1 MITFQL
7 YKDGLYLTQSAIGDP
22 DNARVGFIFQNPPA
36 TLPPSIQLDANAW
49 SNGDPNVLG
58 YFAFFVPASTLPPQT
73 RNWDT
78 FGSTLGGLFAEQ
90 ANANQFGW
98 FTEAAG
104 TAPVFTDPPI
114 LVNRSGSSITVQTS
128 FHLDFQN
135 VSLQVNSSPFTPS
148 VISFDDGQNA
158 FLFSNPNGSVRL
170 VVQGVGGG
178 GGETYPSPSANMTLP
193 LDGALV
199 GAASAGFTLDNNG
212 LAQFEAGLMYF
223 GPPATS
229 GGLLTALNYQVMRVP
244 GTTLQQLNFNVS
256 LDVLNPLDGTRTYF
270 QFVDEN
276 FAPNPQTV
284 SSYFAD
290 TSGNTFALTT
300 SNGDPNSTSRLVF
313 ANRPVNTVEDQN
325 NYYLTLAGKFQLSID
340 GNGSP
345 VLPDGHSR
353 MLCGTTG
360 TEFLQ
365 ASVTGAT
372 PDSIVFVPNQ
382 PAYAP
387 PSPSGQVSA
396 EAKAGGDP
404 SFLIDCNGNVTT
416 SWVQFYTTTG
426 NYVSQP
432 EQSPLY
438 QQGGSSSSLT
448 AGDAPS
454 DFNVYVLDFLPLPTW
469 APSAT
474 QSVELGATAP
484 PTVPLVPYAGINAPT
499 VPDLQPFNDMESRA
513 LNPTRKN
520 AFTAAALAAAKAA
533 PHAQAAEAAPDD
545 NLNLA
550 MTPQGLIAGLQPQT
564 PPQPP
569 LWVTTEIAKSP
580 SGILQLTNMQTEIR
594 QALQQNLIFAV
605 ISTTKGGSTGTLF
618 DFAGS
623 DQTVD
628 IADWLF
634 SLSPDGTQSSDKVP
648 PILILKFYDG
658 LSISQLVNSINL
670 WSQADTFNDPQG
682 FSAAQAQAYL
692 QEVIQQACE
701 SVYGAGKCPDGTPS
715 GQPDTNSLYYNF
727 YKVVTDPQFS
737 GVLGVNCNIQ
747 LNNLPS
753 AIKAVLGGMTT
764 EKDGKQ
770 VSNIDAFRA
779 HHVGVQINNTTPQSA
794 TPTLEQSALFGLVD
808 YEKPAASSAKASASA
823 GGIDIF
829 YNFEVE
835 YLRALFEN
843 AELRQFSCKINLTI
857 NNLFSAEVNLDTG
870 NTAGPTLLTAGEGG
884 GDANVVVITG
894 SYQAHSTSDDNQTTG
909 QGLYSFV
916 AEGNFV
922 FNFEG
927 SQYLDNITLTK
938 LQFSFQQETPTNDP
952 NTSTLTSRFG
962 IWGNMVFKKFN
973 DPDIFSFK
981 QLVFADLGIGVT
993 FNLTVAAPPTP
1004 PTTSLPSLTF
1014 SPGDLRFDIAQS
1026 QPRDDSD
1033 SMLRLLPF
1041 KLKSFLYS
1049 EKADQTLG
1057 SLNYYTLSSV
1067 QGLSGVVDTFNYAL
1081 IFDLDLGSMGSLVGS
1096 LSAFK
1101 FSVIVGWLSG
1111 PSGGISFGIQ
1121 LPQADGKL
1129 EIKIQGVLTLSIEL
1143 FQLKY
1148 IDFKSNGATE
1158 KMLVV
1163 VLHNSYMEVL
1173 GVRMPPGTGLIDF
1186 ALFVP
1191 TSNPDQLGW
1200 LAAYNEGQNGVGGD
1214 TGGGNGGGGGGGET
1228 LHVAKGAEGAW
1239 EYHAAEESPQVRP
1252 AGLLEGEG
1260 GEDVTQAENA
1270 PGGWEYAGQREQALG
1285 LPVSAIQEEGVGGNG
1300 GNGGGS
1306 PVFQLVY
1313 LGGGQRVGPDP
1324 KNAPT
1329 NFADFLKFMQGGFWD
1344 AVKAGKYAD
1353 VYHPDSNWLV
1363 IADFKL
1369 LGIVEVGF
1377 VFYDYTPF
1385 YSLTLNV
1392 TGYFNFEIT
1401 YTKISDSIG
1410 MFYANLALPDA
1421 LRTFQVGAAS
1431 LTLPSIGVTVYTNGN
1446 WKLDVGFPV
1455 GDDWSRS
1462 FQVQAMAGPVP
1473 VTGAGGFYLASL
1485 SSATSDIFVG
1495 DYPSILAFGFAA
1507 RLGVGKDFTAG
1518 PLKAGISV
1526 TFFGI
1531 IEGAAGYL
1539 SNSSTNIFS
1548 KPDALSLKGQF
1559 GLIGELYG
1567 SIDFKII
1574 TASVNVTLSAS
1585 IGIELLWE
1593 PYFPQSGRDGSI
1605 LIYVEASVKL
1615 SVKVSIN
1622 LGLFSISI
1630 SFSFKAS
1637 FRFEWKMAIGG
1648 GSSAQAVLRASFLAL
1663 ATESAAPIALCPGLN
1678 ANVTLWML
1686 PELTVVFA
1694 NATDAGT
1701 PWVAC
1706 SLGIEFDPS
1715 PVNPTPATYKPFE
1728 TVTAQLVTW
1737 ALTQKGV
1744 TGCSGT
1750 ITLDQLS
1757 ALDSDPTLPLVN
1769 WIDYDSLIGQLSKFA
1784 VAVTNASAPSGTELH
1799 ATAFPMFPF
1808 MSLQTKGRLKGTNPD
1823 DLNFQFSS
1831 KNPVSQQYIEDLQAY
1846 FNQLFVNQ
1854 TQGGSNDLRITPED
1868 TNTPLVQEIF
1878 LDYFTGLI
1886 RGAGHQLLQTM
1897 QDKGLTTSPL
1907 DQLIQTAVGGGYFA
1921 SLAGQM
1927 SSSFRGGVRLPY
1939 DAGMTVPGDAPPQT
1953 TNNPLYALL
1962 WQEFPAGSTTNGQYT
1977 VTLSNTDTTQKWVT
1991 SNATYTLTD
2000 ALLQPYQGIKPSAL
2014 SMPSA
2019 PAQIPFTNTGPQ
2031 AFSFQNAIV
2040 WTQPQNVQAS
2050 LRPFPSNLQ
2059 QLQAATGGPIS
2070 VLVQSRETGAPYL
2083 PGGTPLSPQDFV
2095 WATMINLTIRQVPG
2109 ATGGAMLSDIFTL
2122 NGASQQDQ
2130 QLLQQ
2135 LLDVLE
2141 GTDPIASIQVLYQTS
2156 AGASGLNSDTFNT
2169 SDVFALRTNTTTVS
2183 VPPSG
2188 VNLMLTAE
2196 VAAPQSVA
2204 VGANIGDHYGFIQ
2217 IIQQAAV
2224 TNAPGYYLRYLNT
2237 SGNSLPPTLF
2247 TNGPAPLTLLIT
2259 YKPDGSKNTV
2269 TPPPASP
2276 AQVQPYYNS
2285 IVLNNATAG
2294 LLYYA
2299 DTTDPALDTQYSAVA
2314 AGSVGVS
2321 MTRADSDTLIQPPA
2335 AFGAKYGLNGSGAYT
2350 LAELVTALHNAG
2362 VTDEGQM
2369 RQLLVDAGA
2378 VPAQLNALYSIIT
2391 YQVEQTTGFIE
2402 SNLSAPIQPQQ
2413 PDDDDSTTH
2422 DYRVFVPLYNL
2433 ATANQNLPTGEV
2445 PDRYAS
2451 IDDDFQLD
2459 FYLNDAFGNMLA
2471 LSSGF
2476 GNTNLYFDPIM
2487 PVAEWLGVV
2496 TAFDFLAG
2504 SQPQANTFSVYLKP
2518 SATAFEQLD
2527 ADQLASTLQ
2536 LYRTIRDQ
2544 ITGEGV
2550 SFYVETN
2557 LALNNDGTM
2566 AQVNLNS
2573 AQSAAVV
2580 SMVKAIVT
2588 YLEAAQPG
2596 APFSVPSV
2604 TLTVSVTQGAALP
2617 SLFDIAVFFGIQRDP
2632 DLISPLLKQDG
2643 VITFPSA
2650 QNVSSSISPTVGA
2663 STQDGTSSVS
2673 LTDFA
2678 AAFVKAFDT
2687 LTLAVG
2693 LNGAQQAPTQLSSAA
2708 RARAM
2713 LRASVQNG
2721 GGQGSAVAG
2730 PQALWA
2736 VQNNLLDI
2744 SIGTGTQKPGPLYMS
2759 PKPLDNTLNTAVVP
2773 LPSLPSTIEP
2783 TGWPLSQ
2790 LFSDVD
2796 LDLYN
2801 RGFFQAVDNILAPA
2815 SAAQAF
2821 EKSPAD
2827 YNIITYGR
2835 EFLAQK
2841 YGANEI
2847 DWMFPD
2853 QAPFTG
2859 SPDQLTAGQEAF
2871 EQQMRA
2877 ALMTAYSLDT
2887 IVQYTVVWNSSVPA
2901 ADDDM
2906 ISLFGQ
2912 ISPTATS
2919 PTQDGSGLST
2929 AHVDVRANGAPGLLT
2944 FLYGSPDIEDVAEV
2958 EFDLAFNVTHV
2969 EYYLEPASQTPPDAA
2984 RPSMWLQLVNPYPGG
2999 LPHVG
3004 PSGQTTTIP
3013 LVFRQYPT
3021 PPTIMAQTGTA
3032 GTASQNG
3039 DSSDSLIA
3047 AAAWHFTY
3055 SYQAQITMHDQ
3066 VLNTIT
3072 YNTDLRVSSGGGGDQ
3087 LARLTGAADDP
3098 PPPPPT
3104 YTLFQALARFNA
3116 AYVVLLPILTV
3127 PTDPNWADALSVFA
3141 SCVTDVVNNTNWN
3154 KSLTLT
3160 SLGATKPQQID
3171 NYYTITDPPAEG
3183 QHTITLTWDPNQQ
3196 NVSTEFSL
3204 LALQPDGTPY
3214 PNQQPGT
3221 VPNGVT
3227 VTYTPVP
3234 PLVDYWTV
3242 HQVEVDSLNV
3252 LTTENALTGVQV
3264 ERNLIVLPGTDST
3277 NWTINDEFVY
3287 KTPLVR
3293 PSQPVTPFIDN
3304 STPIDVA
3311 TLPNQGQSQKC
3322 PPSPSS
3328 LCQRIFTMM
3337 HDLLAD
3343 PAHMSLLRGAF
3354 AQNGAGDDTSG
3365 KRRVKVACGFQYPVS
3380 SAVENQA
3387 GQVSIYPLIPVAL
3400 ARSFDVDIADPP
3412 QTDELNQFA
3421 AQYTLAIQQWSVANG
3436 ITFGPSSTL
3445 GDARLVFDITLYAQ
3459 LSGLNTPVLRLRSLQ
3474 LKLTDV
3480 DKF

>member
-7 YKDGLYLTQSAIGDP
+7 YKDGLYLTESGIGNP
-22 DNARVGFIFQNPPA
+22 DIARVGFILQNPPA
-36 TLPPSIQLDANAW
+36 TPPQSIQLDANAW
-49 SNGDPNVLG
+49 SNGDTDVLG

-73 RNWDT
+73 RDWDT
-78 FGSTLGGLFAEQ
+78 FGSTLNGLFQQQ

-98 FTEAAG
+98 FTETAG
-104 TAPVFTDPPI
+104 GAPVFTVPPI

-135 VSLQVNSSPFTPS
+135 VSLQVSSSPFNPS
-148 VISFDDGQNA
+148 VISFDDGQNV

-170 VVQGVGGG
+170 VAQGVGGG
-178 GGETYPSPSANMTLP
+178 GSETYPSPSANLTLP
-193 LDGALV
+193 LDGAQA
-199 GAASAGFTLDNNG
+199 GAANAGFQLDNNG

-229 GGLLTALNYQVMRVP
+229 GGLLTALNYQVLRVP
-244 GTTLQQLNFNVS
+244 GTVLQQLNFNVW
-256 LDVLNPLDGTRTYF
+256 LDVLGPLDGTRTFF
-270 QFVDEN
+270 QFAD
-276 FAPNPQTV
+276 QTL

-300 SNGDPNSTSRLVF
+300 SNGDPDSTSRLVF

-325 NYYLTLAGKFQLSID
+325 NYYLTPAGKFQLSID
-340 GNGSP
+340 GNANA
-345 VLPDGHSR
+345 VLPGGLAR
-353 MLCGTTG
+353 ILCGTTG

-365 ASVTGAT
+365 AAVTGAT

-382 PAYAP
+382 PAFAP
-387 PSPSGQVSA
+387 PSSSTQVSA
-396 EAKAGGDP
+396 EAGAGAATT
-404 SFLIDCNGNVTT
+404 FLSDCNGNVTT
-416 SWVQFYTTTG
+416 SWVQFNTTTG

-432 EQSPLY
+432 EQSPLF
-438 QQGGSSSSLT
+438 QQGSNSSSLA
-448 AGDAPS
+448 AGDVPS
-454 DFNVYVLDFLPLPTW
+454 DFSVYLLDFLPLPTW
-469 APSAT
+469 TPPT

-484 PTVPLVPYAGINAPT
+484 PLVPLVPYAGINAPT
-499 VPDLQPFNDMESRA
+499 DPDLQPFYDMESRA

-520 AFTAAALAAAKAA
+520 AFTAASLAT
-533 PHAQAAEAAPDD
+533 AQAAPQASAAAASDD
-545 NLNLA
+545 TLTLT
-550 MTPQGLIAGLQPQT
+550 MTPQGLLAGLQGDT
-564 PPQPP
+564 PPPWIKPP
-569 LWVTTEIAKSP
+569 VWVSTQIAKSP

-618 DFAGS
+618 DFAGN

-658 LSISQLVNSINL
+658 LSISQLVDSVNL
-670 WSQADTFNDPQG
+670 WSQADTFNNPSS
-682 FSAAQAQAYL
+682 FSAAQAQSYL
-692 QEVIQQACE
+692 QGVIQQACE
-701 SVYGAGKCPDGTPS
+701 SVYGAGNCPNGTPS

-727 YKVVTDPQFS
+727 YKIVTDPQFS
-737 GVLGVNCNIQ
+737 GMLGVNCNIQ

-764 EKDGKQ
+764 EVDGQ
-770 VSNIDAFRA
+770 RVSNIDSFRA
-779 HHVGVQINNTTPQSA
+779 HHVGVQINNTTPKSA

-808 YEKPAASSAKASASA
+808 YEKPKSSAEATAA
-823 GGIDIF
+823 TGGLDAF
-829 YNFEVE
+829 YNYEVE
-835 YLRALFEN
+835 FLRALFEN
-843 AELRQFSCKINLTI
+843 AELRQFSCQINLTI
-857 NNLFSAEVNLDTG
+857 NNLFSAEVHLDTS
-870 NTAGPTLLTAGEGG
+870 NTAGPLRLSAGEGG
-884 GDANVVVITG
+884 GDSNVVVITG
-894 SYQAHSTSDDNQTTG
+894 SYQAHSTSDDSQSTG

-962 IWGNMVFKKFN
+962 IWGSMVFKKFN
-973 DPDIFSFK
+973 DPDLFSFK

-993 FNLTVAAPPTP
+993 FDLTVIDDQP
-1004 PTTSLPSLTF
+1004 PTTSLPTLTF
-1014 SPGDLRFDIAQS
+1014 SPGDLRFDIEQS
-1026 QPRDDSD
+1026 TPRDDSD
-1033 SMLRLLPF
+1033 SMLKLLPF
-1041 KLKSFLYS
+1041 KLRSFLYS
-1049 EKADQTLG
+1049 ENADQTLG

-1067 QGLSGVVDTFNYAL
+1067 EGLSGVVDTFNYAL

-1111 PSGGISFGIQ
+1111 TNGGISFGIQ

-1148 IDFKSNGATE
+1148 IDFKSGSTTE

-1173 GVRMPPGTGLIDF
+1173 GVRMPPGNGLIDF

-1200 LAAYNEGQNGVGGD
+1200 LAAYNEGQSGVGGV
-1214 TGGGNGGGGGGGET
+1214 GGGGGET
-1228 LHVAKGAEGAW
+1228 ALLTAETASGAW
-1239 EYHAAEESPQVRP
+1239 EY
-1252 AGLLEGEG
+1252 
-1260 GEDVTQAENA
+1260 T
-1270 PGGWEYAGQREQALG
+1270 GQQEQAQTQG
-1285 LPVSAIQEEGVGGNG
+1285 RPSVMIQEETGGESGNGNG
-1300 GNGGGS
+1300 GNGS
-1306 PVFQLVY
+1306 PVFELVY
-1313 LGGGQRVGPDP
+1313 LGGGQRVGPDLASP
-1324 KNAPT
+1324 PT
-1329 NFADFLKFMQGGFWD
+1329 DFAGFLKFMQGDFWD

-1353 VYHPDSNWLV
+1353 VYHPDSNWLL

-1392 TGYFNFEIT
+1392 TGYFQFEIT

-1446 WKLDVGFPV
+1446 WKLDVGFPN

-1473 VTGAGGFYLASL
+1473 VTGAGGFYIASL
-1485 SSATSDIFVG
+1485 SSATSNIFVG
-1495 DYPSILAFGFAA
+1495 TYPSILAFGFAA

-1539 SNSSTNIFS
+1539 SSGATEIFS

-1559 GLIGELYG
+1559 GLIGEIYG

-1574 TASVNVTLSAS
+1574 SASVNVTLSAS
-1585 IGIELLWE
+1585 IGIELMWE
-1593 PYFPQSGRDGSI
+1593 PHFPQSGHDGSI

-1630 SFSFKAS
+1630 SFSFHAS
-1637 FRFEWKMAIGG
+1637 FRFQWTMAIGG
-1648 GSSAQAVLRASFLAL
+1648 GGNEQSMLRAGVLAL
-1663 ATESAAPIALCPGLN
+1663 AAESVAPIALCPGLN
-1678 ANVTLWML
+1678 AAVTLWML
-1686 PELTVVFA
+1686 PELTVVFP

-1701 PWVAC
+1701 PWFAC
-1706 SLGIEFDPS
+1706 SLGIEFDPAPAS
-1715 PVNPTPATYKPFE
+1715 PTPATYKPFE

-1737 ALTQKGV
+1737 ALSQKGV
-1744 TGCSGT
+1744 GGCTGT
-1750 ITLDQLS
+1750 VTLAQLNQ
-1757 ALDSDPTLPLVN
+1757 LDTDPTLPLIN
-1769 WIDYDSLIGQLSKFA
+1769 WIDYDSLLSQLSMFA
-1784 VAVTNASAPSGTELH
+1784 VTVTNASAPSGTELH

-1808 MSLQTKGRLKGTNPD
+1808 MQLQTKGRLKGSNPD
-1823 DLNFQFSS
+1823 ELNFQFSS
-1831 KNPVSQQYIEDLQAY
+1831 KNPVSQSYIKDLQAY
-1846 FNQLFVNQ
+1846 FNQLYVNQ
-1854 TQGGSNDLRITPED
+1854 TQGGSDNLLAAPDDST
-1868 TNTPLVQEIF
+1868 TPLVQEIF

-1886 RGAGHQLLQTM
+1886 RGAAHQLLQTM
-1897 QDKGLTTSPL
+1897 QDKGLNSSPL
-1907 DQLIQTAVGGGYFA
+1907 DQLIQTAIGGGYFA

-1939 DAGMTVPGDAPPQT
+1939 AKGMTVPGDAFDL
-1953 TNNPLYALL
+1953 NDNPLYALL
-1962 WQEFPAGSTTNGQYT
+1962 WQEFPVESTTNGQYT
-1977 VTLSNTDTTQKWVT
+1977 VSLSNPDTTRKWVT
-1991 SNATYTLTD
+1991 SNATYTVTD
-2000 ALLQPYQGIKPSAL
+2000 TALQPYQNVTPSSLAQ
-2014 SMPSA
+2014 PSA
-2019 PAQIPFTNTGPQ
+2019 PSQIPFTNTGPQ
-2031 AFSFQNAIV
+2031 AFSFENSIV

-2059 QLQAATGGPIS
+2059 QLQSATNGPIS
-2070 VLVQSRETGAPYL
+2070 VLVQSRQTGAPYL
-2083 PGGTPLSPQDFV
+2083 PGGTPLAPQDFG

-2109 ATGGAMLSDIFTL
+2109 ATGGAMLKDIFTL
-2122 NGASQQDQ
+2122 SGASQQDQ

-2135 LLDVLE
+2135 LLDVLG
-2141 GTDPIASIQVLYQTS
+2141 GTDPIASIQVLYQTA
-2156 AGASGLNSDTFNT
+2156 AGASGLNSDAFNAA
-2169 SDVFALRTNTTTVS
+2169 DVFVLRTNTTTVS

-2188 VNLMLTAE
+2188 TNLMLMAE
-2196 VAAPQSVA
+2196 AEAPPPGVA
-2204 VGANIGDHYGFIQ
+2204 VGAQIGDHYGFIQ
-2217 IIQQAAV
+2217 IVQQAAV

-2237 SGNSLPPTLF
+2237 AGNSLPPTLF
-2247 TNGPAPLTLLIT
+2247 ANGPATVTLLVT
-2259 YKPDGSKNTV
+2259 YNSDGTGNTQN
-2269 TPPPASP
+2269 SP
-2276 AQVQPYYNS
+2276 AQVQPFYNAV
-2285 IVLNNATAG
+2285 VLNNATAG

-2314 AGSVGVS
+2314 AGSVGVLL
-2321 MTRADSDTLIQPPA
+2321 TRAESVTMLQPTA
-2335 AFGAKYGLNGSGAYT
+2335 EVRGLQALCPHT
-2350 LAELVTALHNAG
+2350 LAGLVTSLHASG
-2362 VTDEGQM
+2362 VTDEAEM
-2369 RQLLVDAGA
+2369 HQLLVAAGA

-2391 YQVEQTTGFIE
+2391 YQVEQTTGFIQ
-2402 SNLSAPIQPQQ
+2402 SHLSAPIQAQQ
-2413 PDDDDSTTH
+2413 PDDGNNDDATH
-2422 DYRVFVPLYNL
+2422 NYRVFVPLYNL
-2433 ATANQNLPTGEV
+2433 ANANQNLPSGEV

-2451 IDDDFQLD
+2451 IDDDFQID
-2459 FYLNDAFGNMLA
+2459 FYLNDAFGNQLA
-2471 LSSGF
+2471 LAAGF
-2476 GNTNLYFDPIM
+2476 GSTNLYFDPIK
-2487 PVAEWLGVV
+2487 PVAEWLGIV
-2496 TAFDFLAG
+2496 TSFDFLAG
-2504 SQPQANTFSVYLKP
+2504 SQPQANSFSIYLTP
-2518 SATAFEQLD
+2518 SPAAFQQLT
-2527 ADQLASTLQ
+2527 ADQIASTLQ

-2544 ITGEGV
+2544 INGDGV
-2550 SFYVETN
+2550 SCYVETN

-2566 AQVNLNS
+2566 AQVSLTS
-2573 AQSAAVV
+2573 GQTTSVV
-2580 SMVKAIVT
+2580 QMVAAIVT
-2588 YLEAAQPG
+2588 YLEGATPG
-2596 APFSVPSV
+2596 APFSVPTV
-2604 TLTVSVTQGAALP
+2604 TLTVTLTQGAALP

-2632 DLISPLLKQDG
+2632 NLISPLLKQDG
-2643 VITFPSA
+2643 VITFPPA
-2650 QNVSSSISPTVGA
+2650 QNVSSPVSPTVGA
-2663 STQDGTSSVS
+2663 STQDGTGSVP

-2678 AAFVKAFDT
+2678 AAFVKAFGT

-2693 LNGAQQAPTQLSSAA
+2693 LNGAQQAPTQMSSAA
-2708 RARAM
+2708 RAHAQ
-2713 LRASVQNG
+2713 LRASAQSS
-2721 GGQGSAVAG
+2721 GGQGSSGAG
-2730 PQALWA
+2730 PQSLWA
-2736 VQNNLLDI
+2736 VQNTLLDI

-2773 LPSLPSTIEP
+2773 LPSLPSQIAPSWP
-2783 TGWPLSQ
+2783 TQQ
-2790 LFSDVD
+2790 LFTDVD
-2796 LDLYN
+2796 LDQYN

-2821 EKSPAD
+2821 EQVPDA
-2827 YNIITYGR
+2827 YQTIANGR
-2835 EFLAQK
+2835 RSIAQK
-2841 YGANEI
+2841 YGIFEV
-2847 DWMFPD
+2847 DWMFG
-2853 QAPFTG
+2853 QNSPFTG
-2859 SPDQLTAGQEAF
+2859 SLDQQAAGQEAF

-2877 ALMTAYSLDT
+2877 ALMTAYALDT
-2887 IVQYTVVWNSSVPA
+2887 IVQYTVVWNQTVPA
-2901 ADDDM
+2901 AADDM

-2912 ISPTATS
+2912 ISPTSNS

-2929 AHVDVRANGAPGLLT
+2929 AHVDVRAGGDPGLLT
-2944 FLYGSPDIEDVAEV
+2944 FLYGTPKIADVSEV

-2969 EYYLEPASQTPPDAA
+2969 EFYLEPASQTPPDAA
-2984 RPSMWLQLVNPYPGG
+2984 RPSLWLQLVNPYPAG

-3004 PSGQTTTIP
+3004 PQNQTTTIP

-3021 PPTIMAQTGTA
+3021 PPTLIAQTGTA
-3032 GTASQNG
+3032 GASSQVG
-3039 DSSDSLIA
+3039 DSSDSLIS
-3047 AAAWHFTY
+3047 AAAWYFTY
-3055 SYQAQITMHDQ
+3055 SYQAQMTAHDQ
-3066 VLNTIT
+3066 VLSTIT
-3072 YNTDLRVSSGGGGDQ
+3072 YNTDLRVSSGGGGE
-3087 LARLTGAADDP
+3087 LLAADAAP
-3098 PPPPPT
+3098 VQ

-3116 AYVVLLPILTV
+3116 VFPMLLPILTV
-3127 PTDPNWADALSVFA
+3127 PTNTNWAAAATAFA
-3141 SCVTDVVNNTNWN
+3141 ACVNDVVNNLDWN
-3154 KSLTLT
+3154 PPLTQAMF
-3160 SLGATKPQQID
+3160 GATKPQQID
-3171 NYYTITDPPAEG
+3171 NNYTITDPPVDG
-3183 QHTITLTWDPNQQ
+3183 QHTITLTWDANQP
-3196 NVSTEFSL
+3196 NVSTQISII
-3204 LALQPDGTPY
+3204 ALQPNGTPY
-3214 PNQQPGT
+3214 TGQQAGT

-3227 VTYTPVP
+3227 NTYTPVP

-3242 HQVEVDSLNV
+3242 HQVEVDALNV
-3252 LTTENALTGVQV
+3252 LTTENALSGVQV
-3264 ERNLIVLPGTDST
+3264 ERNLIVMPGTDST
-3277 NWTINDEFVY
+3277 NWTINDKFVY

-3311 TLPNQGQSQKC
+3311 SLPNQGQSTKC
-3322 PPSPSS
+3322 PSSASS

-3343 PAHMSLLRGAF
+3343 SAHMTLLRTTL
-3354 AQNGAGDDTSG
+3354 AQNGAEDDTGG

-3380 SAVENQA
+3380 SAVADQA

-3421 AQYTLAIQQWSVANG
+3421 LQYTQAIRQWSTDNG

-3480 DKF
+3480 DPF

>member
-7 YKDGLYLTQSAIGDP
+7 YKDGLYLTQSSFGDP
-22 DNARVGFIFQNPPA
+22 DNARVGFILQNPPE
-36 TLPPSIQLDANAW
+36 TLPPNIQLDANAW
-49 SNGDPNVLG
+49 SSGAPNVLG
-58 YFAFFVPASTLPPQT
+58 YFAFFVPASTMPPQT

-78 FGSTLGGLFAEQ
+78 FGSTLSGLFQ
-90 ANANQFGW
+90 QQSNPNQFGW
-98 FTEAAG
+98 FIEAAG
-104 TAPVFTDPPI
+104 SAPTFTDPPI
-114 LVNRSGSSITVQTS
+114 LVNRSGSISVQTS
-128 FHLDFQN
+128 FHLDLQN
-135 VSLQVNSSPFTPS
+135 VSLQVSSSPFNPS

-178 GGETYPSPSANMTLP
+178 GSETYPSPSANLTLP
-193 LDGALV
+193 LDGAQA
-199 GAASAGFTLDNNG
+199 GAANAGFTLDNNG

-229 GGLLTALNYQVMRVP
+229 GGLLTALNYQVLRVP
-244 GTTLQQLNFNVS
+244 GTTLQQLNFNVW
-256 LDVLNPLDGTRTYF
+256 LDVLNQLNGTRTFF

-276 FAPNPQTV
+276 FQPNAQAI

-300 SNGDPNSTSRLVF
+300 SNGDPDSTSRLVF
-313 ANRPVNTVEDQN
+313 ANRPVNTVEDQG

-340 GNGSP
+340 SNTPP
-345 VLPDGHSR
+345 VLPGGHAR

-365 ASVTGAT
+365 TSVTGQT
-372 PDSIVFVPNQ
+372 TDSVVFVPNQ

-387 PSPSGQVSA
+387 PSPSAQVSA
-396 EAKAGGDP
+396 EAGAGAAP
-404 SFLIDCNGNVTT
+404 TFLSDCNGNVTT

-432 EQSPLY
+432 EQSPLF
-438 QQGGSSSSLT
+438 QQGGNSSSLT
-448 AGDAPS
+448 SGDAPT
-454 DFNVYVLDFLPLPTW
+454 DFSVYVLDFLPLPTW
-469 APSAT
+469 APPK
-474 QSVELGATAP
+474 QSVGLGATPP

-499 VPDLQPFNDMESRA
+499 VPDLQPFYDMESRA

-520 AFTAAALAAAKAA
+520 AFTAAALAVTQSA
-533 PHAQAAEAAPDD
+533 PQATAAEAADD
-545 NLNLA
+545 TLTLA
-550 MTPQGLIAGLQPQT
+550 MTPQGLLAGLQT
-564 PPQPP
+564 FPPPKPP
-569 LWVTTEIAKSP
+569 VWVTTEIAKSP

-618 DFAGS
+618 DFAGN

-634 SLSPDGTQSSDKVP
+634 SLSPDGTPSSDKVP
-648 PILILKFYDG
+648 PILIMKFYDG
-658 LSISQLVNSINL
+658 LSISQLVDSVNL
-670 WSQADTFNDPQG
+670 WSQADTFNNPNA

-692 QEVIQQACE
+692 QGVIQQACE
-701 SVYGAGKCPDGTPS
+701 SVYGAGNCPDGKPS

-727 YKVVTDPQFS
+727 YKIVTDPQFS

-747 LNNLPS
+747 LNNLPP

-764 EKDGKQ
+764 EVDGQ
-770 VSNIDAFRA
+770 RVSNIDAFRA

-808 YEKPAASSAKASASA
+808 YEKPSTSSAKATAA
-823 GGIDIF
+823 AVGIDAF
-829 YNFEVE
+829 YSFEVE
-835 YLRALFEN
+835 FLRALFEN
-843 AELRQFSCKINLTI
+843 AELRQFSCQINLTI

-870 NTAGPTLLTAGEGG
+870 NTAGPLLRAAGEGE

-894 SYQAHSTSDDNQTTG
+894 SYQAHSTSDDNQSTG

-952 NTSTLTSRFG
+952 NTSTLTSRFA
-962 IWGNMVFKKFN
+962 IWGSMVFKKFN

-993 FNLTVAAPPTP
+993 FDLTVAPSPAPPV
-1004 PTTSLPSLTF
+1004 TSLPLLTF
-1014 SPGDLRFDIAQS
+1014 SPGDLRFDIEQS

-1033 SMLRLLPF
+1033 SMLKLLPF
-1041 KLKSFLYS
+1041 KLRSFLYS
-1049 EKADQTLG
+1049 ENADQTLE
-1057 SLNYYTLSSV
+1057 SLNYYALSSV
-1067 QGLSGVVDTFNYAL
+1067 QGLSGVANTFNYAI

-1111 PSGGISFGIQ
+1111 ANGGISFGIQ

-1148 IDFKSNGATE
+1148 IDFKSGGTTE

-1173 GVRMPPGTGLIDF
+1173 GVRMPPGNGLIDF

-1214 TGGGNGGGGGGGET
+1214 SSDAVSGVSEGTWQ
-1228 LHVAKGAEGAW
+1228 VAKGAEGAW
-1239 EYHAAEESPQVRP
+1239 EYMGSEETPEVRP

-1260 GEDVTQAENA
+1260 DNGGGE
-1270 PGGWEYAGQREQALG
+1270 G
-1285 LPVSAIQEEGVGGNG
+1285 GGNG
-1300 GNGGGS
+1300 DS
-1306 PVFQLVY
+1306 PVFELVY

-1324 KNAPT
+1324 ASPPT
-1329 NFADFLKFMQGGFWD
+1329 DFAGFLKFMQGGFWD

-1353 VYHPDSNWLV
+1353 VYHPDSNWLI
-1363 IADFKL
+1363 IANFKL

-1410 MFYANLALPDA
+1410 MFYANLSLPDA

-1431 LTLPSIGVTVYTNGN
+1431 LTLPSIGITVYTNGN

-1473 VTGAGGFYLASL
+1473 VTGAGGFYIASL
-1485 SSATSDIFVG
+1485 SSATSNIFVG
-1495 DYPSILAFGFAA
+1495 TYPSILAFGFAA

-1539 SNSSTNIFS
+1539 SSGATEIFS

-1559 GLIGELYG
+1559 GLIGEIYG

-1574 TASVNVTLSAS
+1574 SASVNVTLSAS

-1593 PYFPQSGRDGSI
+1593 PHFPQSGRDGSI

-1630 SFSFKAS
+1630 SFSFHAS

-1648 GSSAQAVLRASFLAL
+1648 GSNAQPMLRAGVLAL
-1663 ATESAAPIALCPGLN
+1663 AAESAAPIALCPGLN
-1678 ANVTLWML
+1678 AGVTLWML
-1686 PELTVVFA
+1686 PELTVVFP
-1694 NATDAGT
+1694 NATDAGV
-1701 PWVAC
+1701 PWFAC
-1706 SLGIEFDPS
+1706 SLGIEFDPAPS
-1715 PVNPTPATYKPFE
+1715 NPTPATYKPFE

-1737 ALTQKGV
+1737 ALSQRGV
-1744 TGCSGT
+1744 GGCTGT
-1750 ITLDQLS
+1750 ITLEQLNH
-1757 ALDSDPTLPLVN
+1757 LDTDPTLPLVN
-1769 WIDYDSLIGQLSKFA
+1769 WIDYDSLLLQLGKFA
-1784 VAVTNASAPSGTELH
+1784 VTVTNASAPKGTELH

-1808 MSLQTKGRLKGTNPD
+1808 MQLQTKGRLKGTNPD
-1823 DLNFQFSS
+1823 DLNFQFLS
-1831 KNPVSQQYIEDLQAY
+1831 KNPVSQTYVEDLQTY
-1846 FNQLFVNQ
+1846 FNQLYVNQ
-1854 TQGGSNDLRITPED
+1854 TQGGSNLLTNTPEE
-1868 TNTPLVQEIF
+1868 TTTPLVQEIF

-1886 RGAGHQLLQTM
+1886 RGAAHQLLQTM

-1907 DQLIQTAVGGGYFA
+1907 DQLIQTAIGGGYFA

-1927 SSSFRGGVRLPY
+1927 SSSFRGGLRLPY
-1939 DAGMTVPGDAPPQT
+1939 AAGMTVPGDAPPLT

-1977 VTLSNTDTTQKWVT
+1977 VTLSNPDATRKWVT
-1991 SNATYTLTD
+1991 SNASYAVTD
-2000 ALLQPYQGIKPSAL
+2000 AALQPYQNITPSSLAQ
-2014 SMPSA
+2014 PSA

-2031 AFSFQNAIV
+2031 AFSFQNATV

-2059 QLQAATGGPIS
+2059 QLQAAMNGPIS
-2070 VLVQSRETGAPYL
+2070 VLVQSRQTGAPYL
-2083 PGGTPLSPQDFV
+2083 PGGTPLGTQDFG

-2109 ATGGAMLSDIFTL
+2109 VTGGVMLKDIFTL
-2122 NGASQQDQ
+2122 SGASQQDQ

-2135 LLDVLE
+2135 LLDVLA

-2156 AGASGLNSDTFNT
+2156 AGASGLNSDAVNAA
-2169 SDVFALRTNTTTVS
+2169 DVFALRTNTTTVS

-2188 VNLMLTAE
+2188 ANVLLMAE
-2196 VAAPQSVA
+2196 VEAPPQGVA
-2204 VGANIGDHYGFIQ
+2204 VGAQIDEHYPFIQ
-2217 IIQQAAV
+2217 IVQQAAV

-2237 SGNSLPPTLF
+2237 AGNSLPPTLF
-2247 TNGPAPLTLLIT
+2247 ANGPAPVTLLVT
-2259 YKPDGSKNTV
+2259 YKPDGSGNTQN
-2269 TPPPASP
+2269 SP
-2276 AQVQPYYNS
+2276 AQVQPYYNAV
-2285 IVLNNATAG
+2285 VLNNATPG

-2314 AGSVGVS
+2314 AGSVGVL
-2321 MTRADSDTLIQPPA
+2321 MTRAESVTMIQPTA
-2335 AFGAKYGLNGSGAYT
+2335 AVTEARGLQATSPHT
-2350 LAELVTALHNAG
+2350 LAGLISSLHASG
-2362 VTDEGQM
+2362 VTDEAEM
-2369 RQLLVDAGA
+2369 HQLLVAAGA

-2391 YQVEQTTGFIE
+2391 YQVEPTTGFIK
-2402 SNLSAPIQPQQ
+2402 SNLSAPIQAQQ
-2413 PDDDDSTTH
+2413 PDDDNDNDTTH
-2422 DYRVFVPLYNL
+2422 NYRVFVPLYNL
-2433 ATANQNLPTGEV
+2433 ATANQNLPAGEV

-2451 IDDDFQLD
+2451 IDDNFEIDF
-2459 FYLNDAFGNMLA
+2459 FLNDAFGNMLA
-2471 LSSGF
+2471 LPSGF
-2476 GNTNLYFDPIM
+2476 GGTNLYFDPIK
-2487 PVAEWLGVV
+2487 PVAEWLGIV
-2496 TAFDFLAG
+2496 TAFDFFAG
-2504 SQPQANTFSVYLKP
+2504 AQPQANSFSVYLAP
-2518 SATAFEQLD
+2518 SAAAFMQLT
-2527 ADQLASTLQ
+2527 ADQIASTLQ

-2544 ITGEGV
+2544 ITGDGV

-2557 LALNNDGTM
+2557 LALDNDGTM
-2566 AQVNLNS
+2566 AQVTLNS
-2573 AQSAAVV
+2573 SQSTAVV
-2580 SMVKAIVT
+2580 NMVKAIVT
-2588 YLEAAQPG
+2588 YLEGATPG
-2596 APFSVPSV
+2596 SPFSVPPV
-2604 TLTVSVTQGAALP
+2604 TLTVSVTQGATLP
-2617 SLFDIAVFFGIQRDP
+2617 PLFDIAIFFGVQRDP

-2650 QNVSSSISPTVGA
+2650 QNVSSPIAPTVGA
-2663 STQDGTSSVS
+2663 STDDGTTSVS

-2708 RARAM
+2708 RAHAQ
-2713 LRASVQNG
+2713 LRATAQNG
-2721 GGQGSAVAG
+2721 GGQSSSSAG
-2730 PQALWA
+2730 PQSLWA
-2736 VQNNLLDI
+2736 VQGTLLDI
-2744 SIGTGTQKPGPLYMS
+2744 SIGTGTQKPGPLFMS
-2759 PKPLDNTLNTAVVP
+2759 PKPLDNTLNTAVVQ
-2773 LPSLPSTIEP
+2773 LPSLPSQIAPP
-2783 TGWPLSQ
+2783 TWPQQQ

-2796 LDLYN
+2796 LDTYN
-2801 RGFFQAVDNILAPA
+2801 RAFFQAVDNILMPA

-2821 EKSPAD
+2821 EQAREAYKTIA
-2827 YNIITYGR
+2827 YGR
-2835 EFLAQK
+2835 ESIAEQ
-2841 YGANEI
+2841 YGTHEV
-2847 DWMFPD
+2847 DWMFPKTS
-2853 QAPFTG
+2853 PFTG
-2859 SPDQLTAGQEAF
+2859 SLDQLIAGQEAF

-2887 IVQYTVVWNSSVPA
+2887 IVQYDVVWNSSVPTA
-2901 ADDDM
+2901 ADDM

-2912 ISPTATS
+2912 VGPTTASPTK
-2919 PTQDGSGLST
+2919 DGSGLST
-2929 AHVDVRANGAPGLLT
+2929 SHVTVRAGGNPGLLT
-2944 FLYGSPDIEDVAEV
+2944 FLYGTPDIAAVSEV

-2984 RPSMWLQLVNPYPGG
+2984 RPSIWLQLVNPYPGG

-3004 PSGQTTTIP
+3004 PQNQTTTIP

-3021 PPTIMAQTGTA
+3021 PPTLIAQAGTA
-3032 GTASQNG
+3032 GASSQGG
-3039 DSSDSLIA
+3039 DSSDSLIS

-3055 SYQAQITMHDQ
+3055 SYQAQITSHDQ
-3066 VLNTIT
+3066 VLSTIT
-3072 YNTDLRVSSGGGGDQ
+3072 YNTDLRVSSGGGDDL
-3087 LARLTGAADDP
+3087 LAAAAD
-3098 PPPPPT
+3098 T
-3104 YTLFQALARFNA
+3104 QLFTLFQALARFNA
-3116 AYVVLLPILTV
+3116 AYPVLLPILTA
-3127 PTDPNWADALSVFA
+3127 PTNANWAAAAQVFA
-3141 SCVTDVVNNTNWN
+3141 SCVNDVVNNTTWN
-3154 KSLTLT
+3154 PPPMRAMF
-3160 SLGATKPQQID
+3160 GATKPQQID
-3171 NYYTITDPPAEG
+3171 NNYTITDPPADG
-3183 QHTITLTWDPNQQ
+3183 QHTITLTWSPSQP
-3196 NVSTEFSL
+3196 NVSTEISII
-3204 LALQPDGTPY
+3204 ALQPDGTPY
-3214 PNQQPGT
+3214 TGQQAGT
-3221 VPNGVT
+3221 VPDGVT
-3227 VTYTPVP
+3227 NTYTPVP

-3242 HQVEVDSLNV
+3242 HQVEVDTLNV
-3252 LTTENALTGVQV
+3252 LTTENALSGVQV
-3264 ERNLIVLPGTDST
+3264 ERNLIVMQGAGNTTS
-3277 NWTINDEFVY
+3277 TINDEFVY

-3311 TLPNQGQSQKC
+3311 SLPNQGQSKTC
-3322 PPSPSS
+3322 PASVSS

-3343 PAHMSLLRGAF
+3343 PGHMSLLRAAT
-3354 AQNGAGDDTSG
+3354 AQNNAADDPGG

-3380 SAVENQA
+3380 SAVENQS

-3421 AQYTLAIQQWSVANG
+3421 AQYTLAIQQWSTDNG

-3480 DKF
+3480 DPF